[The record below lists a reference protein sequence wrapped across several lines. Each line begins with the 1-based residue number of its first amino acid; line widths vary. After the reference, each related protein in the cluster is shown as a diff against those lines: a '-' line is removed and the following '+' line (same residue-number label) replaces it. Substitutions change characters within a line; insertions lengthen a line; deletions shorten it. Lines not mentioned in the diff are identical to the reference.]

1 MKICQ
6 YVVIT
11 TATDYHIF
19 FMIDYESNMIND
31 SFAELLAIKCYTTLW
46 NANHKGAQCY
56 VIRLSNTH
64 TLLVARTLFSTFAF
78 VPYLKSRP
86 S

>member
-31 SFAELLAIKCYTTLW
+31 SFAELLAIKRYTTLW
-46 NANHKGAQCY
+46 NASHKGAK
-56 VIRLSNTH
+56 
-64 TLLVARTLFSTFAF
+64 TF
-78 VPYLKSRP
+78 K
-86 S
+86 

>member
-31 SFAELLAIKCYTTLW
+31 SFAELYAIKRYTTLW
-46 NANHKGAQCY
+46 NASHKGAKTSLDN
-56 VIRLSNTH
+56 VNLRNLSH
-64 TLLVARTLFSTFAF
+64 YFS
-78 VPYLKSRP
+78 YLKSCP